1 MSVMPTVGVSLPVY
15 PLVTGPLLHALE
27 HASSVTQ
34 SASDEEW
41 EIFMLFAEVV
51 VAAAVPNES
60 IVVIPLTKP
69 GNDEVMDFAYLARS
83 QVMFVPLRTSS
94 KNSDYAVT
102 GNGNKRI
109 KREFRIE
116 KGRKRRKTY
125 KNRVLLKSDASTV
138 GNEHTTVRCHTN

>member
-1 MSVMPTVGVSLPVY
+1 
-15 PLVTGPLLHALE
+15 
-27 HASSVTQ
+27 
-34 SASDEEW
+34 
-41 EIFMLFAEVV
+41 
-51 VAAAVPNES
+51 
-60 IVVIPLTKP
+60 VIPLTKP